1 MMHHNQRIHGGFF
14 FQRKV
19 PYFILFP
26 HKNQIFC
33 CLKSHDIFV
42 EKNPQK
48 LRKVWRKIRK
58 NCQLV
63 LSWFGG
69 KLSKQALKSSAQ
81 RLFDLSNVNLSK
93 LLDRLQS
100 KKSKSSSDV
109 TATSSVRKDKYWQVL
124 QQRFTDNDRQ
134 GQNVSQKAKE
144 RKFLPVGSEVV
155 IQDPFELNHN
165 VSKGIGDV
173 GLANWINHCKGSRC
187 CVSHLS

>member
-1 MMHHNQRIHGGFF
+1 M
-14 FQRKV
+14 
-19 PYFILFP
+19 
-26 HKNQIFC
+26 
-33 CLKSHDIFV
+33 
-42 EKNPQK
+42 
-48 LRKVWRKIRK
+48 
-58 NCQLV
+58 
-63 LSWFGG
+63 LSWYGG
-69 KLSKQALKSSAQ
+69 KVSKQALKSIVQ
-81 RLFDLSNVNLSK
+81 MLFDLSNVNLSK

-134 GQNVSQKAKE
+134 GQNVSEKAKE

-173 GLANWINHCKGSRC
+173 GLANWINHCKGNRC
-187 CVSHLS
+187 CISHFS

>member
-1 MMHHNQRIHGGFF
+1 MIHHNQRIHGGFF

-42 EKNPQK
+42 EKKPQK

-69 KLSKQALKSSAQ
+69 KLYKQALKSSALKGCLTYPTLTYPNYLTGSNRKKASLPPTWQ
-81 RLFDLSNVNLSK
+81 LRHQWGKTNTGRFFNSVSPTTTVKGRMSARRPKRENFFRSDQKLWSKTLLSSTTMCP
-93 LLDRLQS
+93 R
-100 KKSKSSSDV
+100 
-109 TATSSVRKDKYWQVL
+109 A
-124 QQRFTDNDRQ
+124 
-134 GQNVSQKAKE
+134 
-144 RKFLPVGSEVV
+144 SET
-155 IQDPFELNHN
+155 
-165 VSKGIGDV
+165 
-173 GLANWINHCKGSRC
+173 
-187 CVSHLS
+187 